1 MSWTW
6 LFGFG
11 LGFFGSRAVIQALE
25 EEKNEAIICAV
36 VAACCLI
43 GIVILL

>member
-1 MSWTW
+1 MTLSW

-11 LGFFGSRAVIQALE
+11 LGLFGSLAVIQALE
-25 EEKNEAIICAV
+25 EEKSEAIACAV

-43 GIVILL
+43 GIIVL